1 MAYDEKF
8 RRRVI
13 QYKDTGHTFAQTQE
27 AFGVRPGSYYA
38 WKAELEETGKFE
50 NHYPQNRKGKID
62 SEKLKE
68 LAEKH
73 PDLPLREFAAEFC
86 VRLQAI
92 GKRFKAPGITRKK
105 NFHIFRKKRGKTG
118 RVLSG
123 GGANTG
129 KRPRIC

>member
-50 NHYPQNRKGKID
+50 NHYPENRKGKID

-68 LAEKH
+68 MAEKH
-73 PDLPLREFAAEFC
+73 PDWYLREFAAEFGVC
-86 VRLQAI
+86 LQAI
-92 GKRFKAPGITRKK
+92 DKRLKAPGITRKK
-105 NFHIFRKKRGKTG
+105 KRSPIPKKTG
-118 RVLSG
+118 KNVKS
-123 GGANTG
+123 T
-129 KRPRIC
+129 